1 MVARLARRRLRARL
15 WKGTRKCIHR
25 CPPAQV
31 PTWHRSL
38 DLDQCAHWQQ
48 KFARRRRSLLFV
60 VARLSQD
67 GMVKEARVVLDEVNG
82 WRDDLDD
89 MCKQA
94 KIVCA
99 TFSQLRVAIQWG
111 PCRLAGPLPSGGV
124 VEDLVTAPSAVQ
136 IATDMDGVL
145 PRFAAHMRKHSHYP
159 RASPP
164 NRAARTMLP
173 LPHRTAMICRTRA
186 RRRHTQRSACRRVWA
201 MLVARPWIS
210 VTQLFDLRG
219 TVCMRCGS

>member
-1 MVARLARRRLRARL
+1 MKTLIQVGLRISRLLGGTGGDRFEVEGVSGANDFESLLIGSHIAPTAMVARLARRRLRARL

-48 KFARRRRSLLFV
+48 KFARRRRSLLLSA
-60 VARLSQD
+60 ARLSQD

-82 WRDDLDD
+82 WRDDLDG

-99 TFSQLRVAIQWG
+99 TF
-111 PCRLAGPLPSGGV
+111 
-124 VEDLVTAPSAVQ
+124 
-136 IATDMDGVL
+136 
-145 PRFAAHMRKHSHYP
+145 F
-159 RASPP
+159 
-164 NRAARTMLP
+164 
-173 LPHRTAMICRTRA
+173 
-186 RRRHTQRSACRRVWA
+186 
-201 MLVARPWIS
+201 
-210 VTQLFDLRG
+210 
-219 TVCMRCGS
+219 